1 MPQSSILSPNIPII
15 NLDAGTEDTDAPT
28 RPRLVRTTSSLT
40 QSLYDIEPVKNTVLK
55 SHGRPP
61 WYDEDGKQLS
71 DAFVIGIAG
80 GSASGKTHVARQI
93 LKSLGSIPS
102 VVILSQDSF
111 YKEHTK
117 EELEL
122 AFSSEYDFDH
132 PDAIDMPMFAACLS
146 ALKKG
151 RQTNIPVYSFQEHQ
165 RLPDKKYLY
174 GASVIITEGIL
185 ALHDPKLRALY
196 DLKIF
201 VKCDSDLMLARRI
214 ARDVK
219 DRGRS
224 VEGVLSQYLRFVKPS
239 YDDFVLPTSRYADI
253 IVPGLENTV
262 AIDLITTH
270 VRRQLDGRSRA
281 FRENIARMVP
291 FGRPSTPPG
300 DSIAALKLHVLEQT
314 PQLQGI
320 YTILRDQTTSK
331 ADFIFFADRLSTL
344 LMERAMVFLPFCP
357 KTVETPVG
365 ATAVGKSLDTTNI
378 CGVTILRSG
387 GPLEQ
392 GLRRVISDIRIGSL
406 LVQTDLNTGEPLL
419 LHVMLPECIRQRDR
433 AKDAYVF
440 VLDAQIGTAAT
451 AFMAIRVLLD
461 HGVQESR
468 IIFVAFLVALAGG
481 LSALRRAFPDV
492 HIITGAV
499 DGVLAER
506 RLRLKRKTEAKS
518 RSPSLSPAIEKGLD
532 VLEKGMESLS
542 VDGNEDEDVGEGEGR
557 KIWVIEP
564 GLGQIGDRY
573 YL

>member
-1 MPQSSILSPNIPII
+1 
-15 NLDAGTEDTDAPT
+15 
-28 RPRLVRTTSSLT
+28 
-40 QSLYDIEPVKNTVLK
+40 
-55 SHGRPP
+55 
-61 WYDEDGKQLS
+61 
-71 DAFVIGIAG
+71 
-80 GSASGKTHVARQI
+80 
-93 LKSLGSIPS
+93 
-102 VVILSQDSF
+102 
-111 YKEHTK
+111 
-117 EELEL
+117 
-122 AFSSEYDFDH
+122 
-132 PDAIDMPMFAACLS
+132 
-146 ALKKG
+146 
-151 RQTNIPVYSFQEHQ
+151 
-165 RLPDKKYLY
+165 
-174 GASVIITEGIL
+174 
-185 ALHDPKLRALY
+185 
-196 DLKIF
+196 
-201 VKCDSDLMLARRI
+201 
-214 ARDVK
+214 
-219 DRGRS
+219 
-224 VEGVLSQYLRFVKPS
+224 
-239 YDDFVLPTSRYADI
+239 
-253 IVPGLENTV
+253 
-262 AIDLITTH
+262 
-270 VRRQLDGRSRA
+270 
-281 FRENIARMVP
+281 
-291 FGRPSTPPG
+291 
-300 DSIAALKLHVLEQT
+300 
-314 PQLQGI
+314 
-320 YTILRDQTTSK
+320 
-331 ADFIFFADRLSTL
+331 
-344 LMERAMVFLPFCP
+344 MVFLPFCP

-406 LVQTDLNTGEPLL
+406 LVQTDLKTGEPLL